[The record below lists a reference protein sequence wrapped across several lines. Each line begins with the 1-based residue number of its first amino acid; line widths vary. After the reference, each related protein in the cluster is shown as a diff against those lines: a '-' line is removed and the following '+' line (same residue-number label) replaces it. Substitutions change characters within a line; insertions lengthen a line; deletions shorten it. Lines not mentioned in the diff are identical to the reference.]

1 MRHNGRIGL
10 TKEHIR
16 RIVLSKLRIV
26 YRHWQ
31 SKENP
36 FSSGKKSGSRRSD
49 ARAFETAL
57 VASLLGSLS
66 EAIEQNKWGARWKT
80 LAMGSELH
88 GKGYARERCGLAFT
102 DASRDAHLIFSRS
115 VFTYTGIA
123 DGRSAV
129 VGHFAA

>member
-1 MRHNGRIGL
+1 MRHNGCIGL

-66 EAIEQNKWGARWKT
+66 EAIEQNNRAHDGRRWRWARNYTVKVT
-80 LAMGSELH
+80 RG
-88 GKGYARERCGLAFT
+88 
-102 DASRDAHLIFSRS
+102 RDADWHSLTLREMP
-115 VFTYTGIA
+115 T
-123 DGRSAV
+123 
-129 VGHFAA
+129 

>member
-1 MRHNGRIGL
+1 MRHNGCIGL

-57 VASLLGSLS
+57 VASLLVRAYRA
-66 EAIEQNKWGARWKT
+66 EKWGARWKT
-80 LAMGSELH
+80 LAMGAGLH